1 MAPPPVATAG
11 GAIVLMGTGAM
22 TPMVRE
28 LAKTFRAESLEGRDA
43 LVEDS
48 VGSSGGVRAAAD
60 GAIDIALVARP
71 LTARERGL
79 GLVILPVA
87 RSAVVVAAHQ
97 NVHRDGL
104 SSGEYVD
111 LVAGR
116 RSELD
121 GQTIAVLLR
130 DRGESLNTTW
140 ERGLPALTL
149 AREAA
154 YEANRSRVLYYDEAM
169 MEALGTTPS
178 SIGLTDFSLVMAL
191 RSVGSIKPLALDGRA
206 PSVDAILDGSWPYCR
221 DLSFVYLPSRRDRVG
236 PFVDFV
242 RSERG
247 RSLIRALH
255 AAPLPL
261 LLETDAN
268 PGLGPAPP
276 LGPEGLE

>member
-1 MAPPPVATAG
+1 
-11 GAIVLMGTGAM
+11 M

-28 LAKTFRAESLEGRDA
+28 LAKAFRATSLAGRDA

-71 LTARERGL
+71 LTARERAL
-79 GLVILPVA
+79 GLVLLPVA
-87 RSAVVVAAHQ
+87 RSAVVVGAHQ
-97 NVHRDGL
+97 NVHRAGL
-104 SSGEYVD
+104 TSQEYTE

-116 RSELD
+116 RTELD
-121 GQTIAVLLR
+121 GQTLTVLLR

-140 ERGLPALTL
+140 ERGLPALTV

-154 YEANRSRVLYYDEAM
+154 YEANRARVLYYDEAM
-169 MEALGTTPS
+169 IEALGTTPS
-178 SIGLTDFSLVMAL
+178 SIGLTDFSLVAAVRTL
-191 RSVGSIKPLALDGRA
+191 GSIKALSLDGVE
-206 PSVDAILDGSWPYCR
+206 PSVAAILAGSWPYCR

-242 RSERG
+242 RSEQG
-247 RSLIRALH
+247 RALIRAMH

-261 LLETDAN
+261 LPEGDLP
-268 PGLGPAPP
+268 PGPVAPV
-276 LGPEGLE
+276 GPEGLE